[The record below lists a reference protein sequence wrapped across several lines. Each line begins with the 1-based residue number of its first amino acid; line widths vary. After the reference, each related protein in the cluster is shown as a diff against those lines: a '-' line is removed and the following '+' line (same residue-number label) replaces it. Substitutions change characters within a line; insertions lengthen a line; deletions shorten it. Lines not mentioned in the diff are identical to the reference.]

1 MDNVFSINH
10 HHAEGVNQYDF
21 CEIAFVFLYQPPPD
35 EMERITSRIYRDN
48 TLCFDREKMTIQKSG
63 VEFEDVLRYTD
74 ARVQACFDKECEKRL
89 MQAITRL
96 RQMIHENKRVYL
108 LTSEPV
114 SSLPVTPRLCTLDDL
129 KACQDQHGTLDSLET
144 YIKTKET
151 MSIDETAEQD
161 GVTKSTAY
169 RRTETKRAK
178 DKAELKSEAYRLYH
192 EENLTQKEIATIIG
206 TGQKTIS
213 RWLANYQF

>member
-1 MDNVFSINH
+1 M
-10 HHAEGVNQYDF
+10 
-21 CEIAFVFLYQPPPD
+21 
-35 EMERITSRIYRDN
+35 
-48 TLCFDREKMTIQKSG
+48 
-63 VEFEDVLRYTD
+63 
-74 ARVQACFDKECEKRL
+74 

-192 EENLTQKEIATIIG
+192 EAKKTHREIAAELGVKTHSTIG
-206 TGQKTIS
+206 
-213 RWLANYQF
+213 RWLASYQF